1 MGSKQK
7 LELNWIGKDK
17 INKLEPRILI
27 EDHDFSYHAQNRYS
41 DEDLFDNKLI
51 FGDNLLGLKALEN
64 DYSDQIKCIYIDPP
78 YNSGAIYEH
87 YNDGMEH
94 SLWLSFM
101 RDRLILIHKLL
112 REDGVFF
119 CSIDDYNFPFLALVT
134 DEIFGRINNCGVFIW
149 ERKKKPSFLA
159 NMGVV
164 TEYVVAY
171 AKNKKLSPPFVS
183 GTTTVG
189 KKYPLNNAGN
199 SLNILKFPAGKII
212 FKCEDQIFE
221 PQDMSGGN
229 IKTKLLDKLTIKNGR
244 NVNEFR
250 LEGEWRYSQETLNEI
265 ILSGEQIIIS
275 KSPFRPNH
283 VKEGGEPKKMSNLLS
298 IANYN
303 MSTNEDATRESEEL
317 FGSDNAFDYP
327 KPEKL
332 ISTLIQA
339 VTKEGDIVL
348 DCFAGSGTTAAVAH
362 KLNRRWITIEMG
374 DHCHTHIIPR
384 LKKVINGE
392 DKGGVTKETN
402 WNAGGGFRYYSL
414 APSLLQKDKWGNWI
428 INKNYDAN
436 MLAAAVCK
444 HEGFNYNPSEKSWW
458 MHGQSTESDFI
469 YVTTQTLTEE
479 QLVSLSE
486 EVGNTKTLL
495 VSCSAFVINP
505 RKLEEEL
512 TNLTIKK
519 IPNSLLLKCEW
530 GKDNYNLI
538 ISNLPNIEKNQ
549 RLLSEKTF
557 DKSLFEKK
565 DLSNLK
571 NKK

>member
-1 MGSKQK
+1 
-7 LELNWIGKDK
+7 
-17 INKLEPRILI
+17 
-27 EDHDFSYHAQNRYS
+27 
-41 DEDLFDNKLI
+41 
-51 FGDNLLGLKALEN
+51 
-64 DYSDQIKCIYIDPP
+64 
-78 YNSGAIYEH
+78 
-87 YNDGMEH
+87 
-94 SLWLSFM
+94 
-101 RDRLILIHKLL
+101 
-112 REDGVFF
+112 
-119 CSIDDYNFPFLALVT
+119 
-134 DEIFGRINNCGVFIW
+134 
-149 ERKKKPSFLA
+149 
-159 NMGVV
+159 
-164 TEYVVAY
+164 
-171 AKNKKLSPPFVS
+171 
-183 GTTTVG
+183 
-189 KKYPLNNAGN
+189 
-199 SLNILKFPAGKII
+199 
-212 FKCEDQIFE
+212 
-221 PQDMSGGN
+221 
-229 IKTKLLDKLTIKNGR
+229 
-244 NVNEFR
+244 
-250 LEGEWRYSQETLNEI
+250 
-265 ILSGEQIIIS
+265 
-275 KSPFRPNH
+275 
-283 VKEGGEPKKMSNLLS
+283 
-298 IANYN
+298 
-303 MSTNEDATRESEEL
+303 
-317 FGSDNAFDYP
+317 
-327 KPEKL
+327 
-332 ISTLIQA
+332 
-339 VTKEGDIVL
+339 
-348 DCFAGSGTTAAVAH
+348 
-362 KLNRRWITIEMG
+362 MG

-538 ISNLPNIEKNQ
+538 ISKLPNIEKNQ
-549 RLLSEKTF
+549 RSLNEKTF

-565 DLSNLK
+565 DLSNL
-571 NKK
+571 